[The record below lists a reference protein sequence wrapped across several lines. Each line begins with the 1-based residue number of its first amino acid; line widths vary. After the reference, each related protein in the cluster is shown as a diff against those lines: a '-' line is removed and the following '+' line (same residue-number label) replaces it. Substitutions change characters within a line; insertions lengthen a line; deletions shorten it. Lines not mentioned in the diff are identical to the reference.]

1 MERKKKILSGEVK
14 GERNGDV
21 GGKTENDVSEC
32 KRVDRGRECV
42 GEIGEKIM
50 SGEKEEGSVSNK
62 RKRSVSGE
70 RKREEECE
78 V

>member
-1 MERKKKILSGEVK
+1 MERKKKIVSGEVK
-14 GERNGDV
+14 GERNG
-21 GGKTENDVSEC
+21 DVSEC

-42 GEIGEKIM
+42 GEIGEKMM